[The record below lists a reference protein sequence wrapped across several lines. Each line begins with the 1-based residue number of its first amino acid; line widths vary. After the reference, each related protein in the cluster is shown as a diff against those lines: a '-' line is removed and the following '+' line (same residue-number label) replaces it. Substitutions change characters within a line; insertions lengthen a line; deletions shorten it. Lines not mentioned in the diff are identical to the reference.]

1 MFGWLRKR
9 QEKELLKLVSQ
20 NFRASSYLLTY
31 YTDVDPQPQFQ
42 ELLNQIQE
50 QARSLLIL
58 GRRIKN
64 MPSNEVRGW
73 LDINKDLR
81 RIYEDAHSNFL
92 HLGYQKS
99 FDDNFKPLLGW
110 DRYLE
115 EHFE

>member
-1 MFGWLRKR
+1 
-9 QEKELLKLVSQ
+9 
-20 NFRASSYLLTY
+20 
-31 YTDVDPQPQFQ
+31 
-42 ELLNQIQE
+42 
-50 QARSLLIL
+50 
-58 GRRIKN
+58 
-64 MPSNEVRGW
+64 MPPNEVSGW

-110 DRYLE
+110 DKYLE